1 MNSLPLC
8 GNTFRMRT
16 AQNRMDAVKS
26 ALERLRG
33 ERVVMRIIRGRNKFE
48 RPEGV
53 LKDLYPAIFTV
64 ESEGKVLSF
73 SYNDILSRD
82 VRFCRK

>member
-33 ERVVMRIIRGRNKFE
+33 EHVVMQINRGRNKFE
-48 RPEGV
+48 RTEGV
-53 LKDLYPAIFTV
+53 LKDLYPAIFFF
-64 ESEGKVLSF
+64 GYMLH
-73 SYNDILSRD
+73 
-82 VRFCRK
+82 

>member
-33 ERVVMRIIRGRNKFE
+33 ERVVMQINRGRNKFE
-48 RPEGV
+48 RTEGV
-53 LKDLYPAIFTV
+53 LKHLHPAIFTV